1 MKVIGLCGGS
11 GSGKGEASR
20 IFSELGFAVIDT
32 DRVYHEITSSPGECT
47 EALKREFGESIITA
61 DGAVDRRRLAEIV
74 FSGDGADL
82 RRKRFNE
89 IAHAYILGEARR
101 RIKSYDGKYPAVIVD
116 APVLYESGFDRECD
130 AVVAVIA
137 EPDIRIERIMARDS
151 ITRGAAEKR
160 IAAQILNDEL
170 MRRADYTLI
179 NNGDLFE
186 LRAEASRIADLI
198 LK

>member
-32 DRVYHEITSSPGECT
+32 DRVYHELTASPSECT
-47 EALKREFGESIITA
+47 AALKKEFGESILTL
-61 DGAVDRRRLAEIV
+61 DGAIDRKKLAALV
-74 FSGDGADL
+74 FSGDGAEL
-82 RRKRFNE
+82 RRKKLNE
-89 IAHAYILGEARR
+89 IAHAYILGETRR
-101 RIKSYDGKYPAVIVD
+101 RIKSYCGKYPAVIVD
-116 APVLYESGFDRECD
+116 APVLYESGFDKECD

-137 EPDIRIERIMARDS
+137 EPEVRIERIMARDS
-151 ITRGAAEKR
+151 IERRLAEER
-160 IAAQILNDEL
+160 IAAQMSNGEL
-170 MRRADYTLI
+170 MSRADHTLI
-179 NNGDLFE
+179 NNGDLSE